1 MARGGG
7 PRPVIAGGTDL
18 PGALRAGATERLGGG
33 RPLVFPI
40 LAGAVVCRLVGG
52 VDLTDVRLAGGP
64 RPTREGASLT
74 EVRLAGGP
82 RATREGGGP
91 TDVRFSCV
99 SVMPSTDACPTA
111 MANKALPFLLSN
123 LRVTSAGV
131 GVDIFVAVTAVGLL
145 LVLPTKRVNTVFQAS
160 YFCLLSAAT
169 NNDNSP
175 SSGINS

>member
-7 PRPVIAGGTDL
+7 PRPFLVGGTDL
-18 PGALRAGATERLGGG
+18 PVVLRAGATERLGGG

-40 LAGAVVCRLVGG
+40 LAGAVVCRRLAGG
-52 VDLTDVRLAGGP
+52 VDLTDA
-64 RPTREGASLT
+64 
-74 EVRLAGGP
+74 RLAGGP

-91 TDVRFSCV
+91 TDARFSCV

-123 LRVTSAGV
+123 LREASVGV
-131 GVDIFVAVTAVGLL
+131 GVDIFEAVAAADLL